1 MYRSLPPSLPQYY
14 RTHQWVSLL
23 SCHLYLTVNV
33 SISPPSLSVLQ
44 NTPVDL
50 SIVLSLVSH
59 CKCIDLF
66 PPLPQYFRTHQWISL
81 LSCHLYLTVN
91 VLISPPPPLSQYY
104 RTHQWVSLLSCHLYL
119 TVNVSISPS
128 SLSVLQNTPESL
140 SIVLLLVSHCKC
152 IDLPPPHLSLSTTEH
167 TSGSLYCLVTCISL

>member
-1 MYRSLPPSLPQYY
+1 MYRSLPPLSPSVLQNTPVDLSIVLSLVSHCKCIDLSPPPLPQYYRTHQWVSLLSCHLYLTVNVSISPPPSLPQYY

-59 CKCIDLF
+59 CKCIDL
-66 PPLPQYFRTHQWISL
+66 
-81 LSCHLYLTVN
+81 
-91 VLISPPPPLSQYY
+91 SPP
-104 RTHQWVSLLSCHLYL
+104 
-119 TVNVSISPS
+119 
-128 SLSVLQNTPESL
+128 
-140 SIVLLLVSHCKC
+140 
-152 IDLPPPHLSLSTTEH
+152 LSLSTTEH